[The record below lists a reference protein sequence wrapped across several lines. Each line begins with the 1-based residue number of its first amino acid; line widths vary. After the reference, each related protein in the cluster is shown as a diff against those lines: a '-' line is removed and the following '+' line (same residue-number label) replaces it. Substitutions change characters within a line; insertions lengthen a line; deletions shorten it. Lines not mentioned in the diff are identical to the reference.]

1 MSKGLYEIFE
11 TDCDL
16 ETKGLILKYG
26 EIEVT
31 IARAGGANRKF
42 ASVMEQ
48 KMRPYR
54 SSINTGTMEETLAQ
68 KLLAE
73 AYSES
78 VILGWKGVKGRDGK
92 AIPFNKT
99 NVVKVL
105 LDLPDFFND
114 IREQSERVANFTVGE
129 ASVDAKS

>member
-11 TDCDL
+11 TDHDL
-16 ETKGLILKYG
+16 ETGGLTLKYG

-42 ASVMEQ
+42 ASIMEQ

-54 SSINTGTMEETLAQ
+54 TSINLGTLDETTAQ
-68 KLLAE
+68 QLLAE
-73 AYSES
+73 AYSEA

-92 AIPFNKT
+92 TIAFTKT

-129 ASVDAKS
+129 VAIDAKS